1 LYLSLIS
8 HGIRNIILYAIRY
21 NQTIVGFIWAANYD
35 TEKMEKIK
43 ETLELSTFLIAAVIT
58 NHQLL
63 SRLEERSSVDILT
76 NVGSRNAMD
85 DRIDKY
91 ISGEEEL
98 PHVMGIA
105 FADLNGLKAVNDDE
119 GHDAG
124 DKLLKRAAALL
135 KIAFGD
141 YGIYRA
147 GGDEFMVIMRKVGTE
162 EVEAILRMLDAK
174 LEVINTVKTE
184 PWDYSTAYGYGFR
197 VECGKDCDDYIH
209 QTYLLA
215 DQRMY
220 EAKKLHHKKH
230 RIAPR

>member
-1 LYLSLIS
+1 MYLSLIS

-35 TEKMEKIK
+35 TEKMEQIK

-141 YGIYRA
+141 YDIYRA
-147 GGDEFMVIMRKVGTE
+147 GGDEFVVLCPDITE
-162 EVEAILRMLDAK
+162 EK
-174 LEVINTVKTE
+174 LERQVEQLRGLCNNTSDVSFAIGSALFNGKYDINSAIQV
-184 PWDYSTAYGYGFR
+184 
-197 VECGKDCDDYIH
+197 
-209 QTYLLA
+209 A
-215 DQRMY
+215 DERMY
-220 EAKKLHHKKH
+220 RDKEEYYRKNPNKAKRK
-230 RIAPR
+230 